1 MPRIRDFDRVTALYE
16 RLSKDDELQGESNSI
31 SNQKEFLASYARS
44 HGFTNIKHYTDDG
57 YTGRNFNR
65 PGFKALL
72 EDVEAGKI
80 GAIIVKDMSRFGR
93 NYLQTGFYTE
103 ILFPKKQVRFIA
115 ITNNVDS
122 ESENPN
128 QNDFAPFLNIMNE
141 WYAKDTSNK
150 IKTIFLSR
158 MNEGKRCSGS
168 IPYGYNRL
176 PSDKQTLVVDPVA
189 SKVILHIFE
198 LAAEGNNPAQI
209 ARILTEEQVLIPSA
223 YTLQYHPEQCNMK
236 AEIGN
241 CNWNGNSVREI
252 LNRQE
257 YLGHTILRKSVG
269 TNFKTD
275 ERRATTE
282 KEQLFFENTHE
293 PIITQELWDT
303 AHKRMKHLTRKSSH
317 EEILSGCMLA
327 GYVYCSDCGRKMS
340 YDVHY
345 YKSGE
350 RYYGFRCAS
359 YSTKSGKCSAHY
371 VLEKNLKQLVL
382 HSIQRIT
389 ARIIEDEEGFCAL
402 LKEQWQAKN
411 GEAPKKSKKELI
423 AAQRRFDE
431 LDGLIGGLYEH
442 FVSGVL
448 PERQYKSLMKKY
460 DAEQTELE
468 EKIEH
473 LQEQLTEVKVSTIDI
488 KRFVAIIK
496 KYKNPT
502 ELTRELVMEL
512 IDKIVVHEAVGKK
525 PNREQQIDIYFNF
538 IGQFELAYTKTEI
551 AEAKVQAEKERAE
564 KQERKKQR
572 QAERNKAFQAK
583 QKEKRWEENGGHK
596 FAERVCKHCGKP
608 FYPNG
613 NRQQYCSTE
622 CGNEAKRIALEQRRF
637 AEKGNHTFKQKTCKL
652 CGKPFWP
659 SNGQE
664 VLCSQECKAQ
674 NRRQKQLAYYH
685 NKKAKENA
693 QCKNSSQTIET
704 VSLMNSSGTIITPA
718 LLPQKAPTSVSSA
731 E

>member
-1 MPRIRDFDRVTALYE
+1 M
-16 RLSKDDELQGESNSI
+16 
-31 SNQKEFLASYARS
+31 
-44 HGFTNIKHYTDDG
+44 
-57 YTGRNFNR
+57 
-65 PGFKALL
+65 
-72 EDVEAGKI
+72 
-80 GAIIVKDMSRFGR
+80 
-93 NYLQTGFYTE
+93 
-103 ILFPKKQVRFIA
+103 
-115 ITNNVDS
+115 
-122 ESENPN
+122 
-128 QNDFAPFLNIMNE
+128 
-141 WYAKDTSNK
+141 
-150 IKTIFLSR
+150 
-158 MNEGKRCSGS
+158 
-168 IPYGYNRL
+168 
-176 PSDKQTLVVDPVA
+176 
-189 SKVILHIFE
+189 
-198 LAAEGNNPAQI
+198 
-209 ARILTEEQVLIPSA
+209 
-223 YTLQYHPEQCNMK
+223 
-236 AEIGN
+236 
-241 CNWNGNSVREI
+241 
-252 LNRQE
+252 
-257 YLGHTILRKSVG
+257 
-269 TNFKTD
+269 
-275 ERRATTE
+275 
-282 KEQLFFENTHE
+282 
-293 PIITQELWDT
+293 
-303 AHKRMKHLTRKSSH
+303 
-317 EEILSGCMLA
+317 
-327 GYVYCSDCGRKMS
+327 
-340 YDVHY
+340 
-345 YKSGE
+345 
-350 RYYGFRCAS
+350 
-359 YSTKSGKCSAHY
+359 
-371 VLEKNLKQLVL
+371 
-382 HSIQRIT
+382 
-389 ARIIEDEEGFCAL
+389 
-402 LKEQWQAKN
+402 
-411 GEAPKKSKKELI
+411 
-423 AAQRRFDE
+423 
-431 LDGLIGGLYEH
+431 
-442 FVSGVL
+442 
-448 PERQYKSLMKKY
+448 
-460 DAEQTELE
+460 
-468 EKIEH
+468 
-473 LQEQLTEVKVSTIDI
+473 QEQLTEVKVSTIDI